1 MPNRLDWKIVLAGAS
16 MLISVV
22 PALAHGGGSAG
33 HSSLSRSSSSAVG
46 RVGGPARSVGQ
57 TSTRLSSGVRFTA
70 DPAARMLVT
79 TTPSVPTLTTTS
91 RTTSAVAD
99 PSATTAASAS
109 TTSSAS
115 GMALA
120 ALAELGQA
128 NPGVQD
134 LAAPAVVNP
143 MTTVTATATPITS
156 GAQILEAQI
165 LGANVLLLP
174 TGQVLSLSAPP
185 ALSTPMT
192 TDITSVTPAA
202 TGPQLLGVNGL
213 ILTNAATSGAVPQA
227 PTTAAISSVAIIGT
241 QGEVIATTGGS
252 SVTGGAT
259 GRNIPEC
266 MEAWDKATHITK
278 TKWRGVCARTL
289 TEEHMY

>member
-1 MPNRLDWKIVLAGAS
+1 
-16 MLISVV
+16 
-22 PALAHGGGSAG
+22 
-33 HSSLSRSSSSAVG
+33 
-46 RVGGPARSVGQ
+46 
-57 TSTRLSSGVRFTA
+57 
-70 DPAARMLVT
+70 MLVT

-91 RTTSAVAD
+91 RATSAVVD
-99 PSATTAASAS
+99 PASAS

-115 GMALA
+115 EMALA
-120 ALAELGQA
+120 ALANLGQA

-165 LGANVLLLP
+165 LGANVLLLN
-174 TGQVLSLSAPP
+174 GQVVSLSAPP

-192 TDITSVTPAA
+192 TDITSFTPAA

-252 SVTGGAT
+252 SITGGAT

-278 TKWRGVCARTL
+278 TKWREVCARTL

>member
-1 MPNRLDWKIVLAGAS
+1 
-16 MLISVV
+16 
-22 PALAHGGGSAG
+22 
-33 HSSLSRSSSSAVG
+33 
-46 RVGGPARSVGQ
+46 
-57 TSTRLSSGVRFTA
+57 
-70 DPAARMLVT
+70 MLVT
-79 TTPSVPTLTTTS
+79 TAPSVPTLTTTS

-115 GMALA
+115 ETALA
-120 ALAELGQA
+120 ALAEVSLG
-128 NPGVQD
+128 NPETQD
-134 LAAPAVVNP
+134 LATPAVSAP
-143 MTTVTATATPITS
+143 MTTVTATATSITS

-165 LGANVLLLP
+165 LGANVLLLN
-174 TGQVLSLSAPP
+174 GQVVSLSAPP

-202 TGPQLLGVNGL
+202 TGPQLLGVNGM

-278 TKWRGVCARTL
+278 TKWREVCARTL